1 MNPLRI
7 FILTSLL
14 GHFFYWRIFLRPMAI
29 FFYGAYRGGML
40 AAMEPDRKLQ
50 KLFSTP
56 PPRHYTI
63 PCQSLSIPCAKIY
76 CLTCAVLLWYWQVSH
91 RCLTCCSICAG
102 FSQCLTCA
110 GLCGMRWPLRCL
122 AGACMFSRVVVYAL
136 FCMGGLD
143 MCCNV
148 CWRQAS
154 SVSKLTLT

>member
-1 MNPLRI
+1 MIKHIGIIQTLLYPVNRNHFTFGWIFLARNFLNPLRI

-76 CLTCAVLLWYWQVSH
+76 CLTWPELCACLTWLCFCGMGWQVSY
-91 RCLTCCSICAG
+91 RCLTCV
-102 FSQCLTCA
+102 L
-110 GLCGMRWPLRCL
+110 
-122 AGACMFSRVVVYAL
+122 
-136 FCMGGLD
+136 
-143 MCCNV
+143 
-148 CWRQAS
+148 
-154 SVSKLTLT
+154 